1 MCEDHAIHMRDLDME
16 QQEGALLVISIHRRT
31 LTALSLPC
39 SWAGGPPLSKT
50 GAMAALKAGK
60 SAKLTATLHIRMK
73 TPKMIT
79 L

>member
-39 SWAGGPPLSKT
+39 SWAGGPPLPKT
-50 GAMAALKAGK
+50 GAMTALKAGK
-60 SAKLTATLHIRMK
+60 SARLTATLHIRMK
-73 TPKMIT
+73 TLKMIT